1 MKASIEVLYYE
12 SAEVLEQTVQRVCGS
27 LILGG
32 VQGQVGWGPVQPGL
46 VLDYGGWWPC
56 LQQGGWILHDP

>member
-32 VQGQVGWGPVQPGL
+32 VQGQVGWGSGQPGL
-46 VLDYGGWWPC
+46 ILDGEVVGPAC
-56 LQQGGWILHDP
+56 IRGAGDS